1 MGLLP
6 EEGLDLS
13 ADQRHAS
20 RASDEDHL
28 INVVRGEAGIF
39 QGETAGPERALHQFH
54 GEGFKLIAGE
64 IFRVPAFAFRQV
76 EDGRGLQLIG
86 ESDFCPLGFQS
97 DRLHLVGIGIHVEAM
112 LLADFLDEQICELAV
127 EVIASEMGV
136 AVGCQDLKDA
146 VLELEDGNI
155 EGSSAKV
162 VDGDCSLSLL
172 LESIGQRGGGRFID
186 NS

>member
-1 MGLLP
+1 MGLFP

-13 ADQRHAS
+13 ADQWHAS

-28 INVVRGEAGIF
+28 INVVWGEAGVF
-39 QGETAGPERALHQFH
+39 QGETAGPERTLHQFH

-64 IFRVPAFAFRQV
+64 IFRVLAFAIRQV

-97 DRLHLVGIGIHVEAM
+97 GRLHMVGIGVQVEAM
-112 LLADFLDEQICELAV
+112 LPADFLDEQICELAV
-127 EVIASEMGV
+127 EVIASEMRV
-136 AVGCQDLKDA
+136 AVSREDFEDA

-155 EGSSAKV
+155 EGSPAKV
-162 VDGDCSLSLL
+162 VDGNRALSL
-172 LESIGQRGGGRFID
+172 
-186 NS
+186 